1 MVRHQL
7 DPNSVLPATM
17 QKSCCAEGFLGGS
30 NNALDM
36 HKTVRAILLGV
47 VDRGIFSQLHVGE
60 ETSIALATVAD
71 SLDSKSP
78 QIHLSVDSC

>member
-1 MVRHQL
+1 
-7 DPNSVLPATM
+7 M
-17 QKSCCAEGFLGGS
+17 QKSRCAEGFLGGS

-60 ETSIALATVAD
+60 ETSIVLATVAD
-71 SLDSKSP
+71 SLDSKVKLGTTNP
-78 QIHLSVDSC
+78 SVC

>member
-1 MVRHQL
+1 
-7 DPNSVLPATM
+7 M

-30 NNALDM
+30 NNALNM

-71 SLDSKSP
+71 SLDSKVKLVTTNP
-78 QIHLSVDSC
+78 SVC